1 MRHTKATTHS
11 EESSM
16 TKRLMG
22 TFTLALALSACA
34 GASLHRYPHDTTHIL
49 SPLAQGAVEQ
59 NYVQVAAT
67 QVEAQYGVPQ
77 GSLVEQGV
85 LTALDANQVCV
96 DVTVRNIGEMRS
108 AQVPLSSY
116 RVFLRANQS
125 VRDDAVVTGATQAV
139 QPIQGTRPRDI
150 QTGMETYCAGTD
162 RYGNCYSWQTRP
174 TYTTVYDPA
183 MYDLI
188 TQQGT
193 ACFVNNGFITE
204 ETDEMEIYF
213 VLPDRS
219 DGVGFEWRFDIP
231 E

>member
-1 MRHTKATTHS
+1 
-11 EESSM
+11 M
-16 TKRLMG
+16 TKRLNG
-22 TFTLALALSACA
+22 TLALALALSACA

-49 SPLAQGAVEQ
+49 SPMAQGAVEQ

-67 QVEAQYGVPQ
+67 QTESQYGVAQ
-77 GSLVEQGV
+77 GALVQTGV

-96 DVTVRNIGEMRS
+96 QVTVRNIGEMRG
-108 AQVPLSSY
+108 AQTPLASY
-116 RVFLRANQS
+116 RVFLRASQN
-125 VRDDAVVTGATQAV
+125 VRDDAVVTGTTQSV
-139 QPIQGTRPRDI
+139 QPIQGTRPRDV

-188 TQQGT
+188 EQSGT

-204 ETDEMEIYF
+204 DTDEMEIYF

-219 DGVGFEWRFDIP
+219 NGVGFEWRFDVP